1 VIKIS
6 DDELKRMW
14 SEFGKNMH
22 TVGLMMALSFV
33 VGVTALVALIFIFI
47 AIGNLKRINFYLK
60 DDRLEDFRSKYI
72 QAFILR
78 IVGMLIMVGGL
89 VGMIFTG
96 FFGDDWM
103 FLFAPIVIGLIIV
116 IAGGAIEMK
125 AWDTLKSFFEDQVNY
140 FPEILQRDLVDGCH
154 NLRTAALMYLLSFLV
169 ITLLIG
175 IIFQIMGYFKLA
187 KLKDLIAPYYQTGSK
202 VSVQTQALTPPI
214 QSNTSSNTTKYCPNC
229 GAEVKGVGK
238 FCAEC
243 GSPLT

>member
-1 VIKIS
+1 MS

-33 VGVTALVALIFIFI
+33 VGVTGIVALIFVFI

-60 DDRLEDFRSKYI
+60 DQRLEEFRSKYI

-78 IVGMLIMVGGL
+78 IVGVLIMVGGL

-116 IAGGAIEMK
+116 IAGGALEMK
-125 AWDTLKSFFEDQVNY
+125 AWNILKSFFEDQGNY
-140 FPEILQRDLVDGCH
+140 FPAIIHRDLVDGCN
-154 NLRTAALMYLLSFLV
+154 NLKTAALMYLLSFLV
-169 ITLLIG
+169 ITLLVG

-187 KLKDLIAPYYQTGSK
+187 KLKDFIAPYYQTTPSAP
-202 VSVQTQALTPPI
+202 VQTQQPVSSI
-214 QSNTSSNTTKYCPNC
+214 QSNPSSNNSKYCPNC
-229 GAEVKGVGK
+229 GAEIKGIGK

>member
-1 VIKIS
+1 MS

-33 VGVTALVALIFIFI
+33 VGVTGIVALIFVFI

-60 DDRLEDFRSKYI
+60 DQRLEQFRSKYI
-72 QAFILR
+72 QAFVLR
-78 IVGMLIMVGGL
+78 IVGVLIMVGGL

-116 IAGGAIEMK
+116 IAGGALEMK
-125 AWDTLKSFFEDQVNY
+125 AWDILKSFFEDQGNY
-140 FPEILQRDLVDGCH
+140 FPAILHRDLVDGCN
-154 NLRTAALMYLLSFLV
+154 NLKTAALMYLLSFLL

-187 KLKDLIAPYYQTGSK
+187 KLKDLIAPYYQKTPTA
-202 VSVQTQALTPPI
+202 SVQNQAPAPPV
-214 QSNTSSNTTKYCPNC
+214 QSDTGLNNPKYCPNC
-229 GAEVKGVGK
+229 GAEVKGIGK

>member
-1 VIKIS
+1 MS

-33 VGVTALVALIFIFI
+33 VGVTGIVALIFVFI

-60 DDRLEDFRSKYI
+60 DQRLDEFRSKYI
-72 QAFILR
+72 QAFFLR
-78 IVGMLIMVGGL
+78 IVGMLVMVGGL

-103 FLFAPIVIGLIIV
+103 FLFAPIVIGVIIV
-116 IAGGAIEMK
+116 IVGGALEMK
-125 AWDTLKSFFEDQVNY
+125 AWDLLRSFFEDQGNY
-140 FPEILQRDLVDGCH
+140 YPAILHRDLVDGCN
-154 NLRTAALMYLLSFLV
+154 NLKTAALMYLLSFLV
-169 ITLLIG
+169 ITLLVG
-175 IIFQIMGYFKLA
+175 IIFQIIGYFKLG
-187 KLKDLIAPYYQTGSK
+187 KLKDLIAPYYQTTPTAPI
-202 VSVQTQALTPPI
+202 QTQTPTPPI
-214 QSNTSSNTTKYCPNC
+214 QSNPSPNNPKYCPNC
-229 GAEVKGVGK
+229 GAEVKGAGK